1 MALSP
6 LAACETLDGGEGG
19 PVPPGASCAPADRDV
34 DYSRVR
40 ANPDALALAVKEA
53 RLGHTDV
60 RRKAGVQSLNPGRDH
75 ILIFTRGSFLPGRY
89 SLQATR
95 DRAGDWT
102 VERVSEGRDDRGG
115 RLPPEQPSV
124 QRGAL
129 TGEKAAALS
138 RLLGDRCLYSE
149 PTYYGRTV
157 PTWPT
162 GEATCADGAD
172 SLIEIKADG
181 RTHTSFHAC
190 HSFGRPAQVEAMLW
204 EALRPAS

>member
-1 MALSP
+1 MAISP
-6 LAACETLDGGEGG
+6 LAACETVQDGSGG
-19 PVPPGASCAPADRDV
+19 PVATGESCAPADRDI

-40 ANPDALALAVKEA
+40 ANPEALALAVREA
-53 RLGHTDV
+53 RLGHVDV
-60 RRKAGVQSLNPGRDH
+60 RRKAGVESLDPGRDH
-75 ILIFTRGSFLPGRY
+75 ILIFTWGSFLPGRY
-89 SLQATR
+89 SLQAKR
-95 DRAGDWT
+95 DRTGAWT

-124 QRGAL
+124 QRGTL
-129 TGEKAAALS
+129 TGEKAAELN
-138 RLLGDRCLYSE
+138 RLLADRCLYAE

-172 SLIEIKADG
+172 SLIEIDAGG

-190 HSFGRPAQVEAMLW
+190 HSFGRPAKVEAMLW
-204 EALRPAS
+204 EALQPAS